1 MTKLAMQQAPAPATP
16 RRFLLSASLW
26 GVLAG
31 ALLAL
36 DGGAALVS
44 RWSGATL
51 ALVHALALGVL
62 GNAMFGS
69 LLQFLPVAAGARV
82 RGSRGA
88 ALLLHALLNLGAL
101 LLVMALRRPAQLSPL
116 WGGLLLLA
124 AFALL
129 AVLVLPGLV
138 EAGGQTLLRW
148 GIGGAIGGG
157 LVAASIGLSLTLAMS
172 GAWALPLVQL
182 ASLTDAHAGWGV
194 LGWVLALLVAV
205 ARVVMPMF
213 QGAAAAPARVQAG
226 WQLALY
232 ALLLVSLVA
241 ALRGTAWPG
250 LRVGA
255 GLLVLA
261 VAMGGLLLQLR
272 APKLRRAPLTCFW
285 MAGFAALAGAACALL
300 AGGDANLL
308 LAGVLALAIGLP
320 LLVGGMQLEISAFLG
335 WIGLQRRCGRGV
347 RLPGVQLLLPA
358 RDKATVLAL
367 HLVAAL
373 ALLGALAHP
382 ALARLAGSAL
392 LLAHAAGLAALC
404 GVDWRRVRFL
414 RGLKEQ
420 G

>member
-1 MTKLAMQQAPAPATP
+1 MTRLAMQQAPTPASP
-16 RRFLLSASLW
+16 RGFLLSASLW
-26 GVLAG
+26 GVVAG

-36 DGGAALVS
+36 DGGAALAS
-44 RWSGATL
+44 RWGGATL

-82 RGSRGA
+82 GGGRSA
-88 ALLLHALLNLGAL
+88 ARLLHALLNIGAL
-101 LLVMALRRPAQLSPL
+101 LLVLALRRPAQLSPL
-116 WGGLLLLA
+116 WGGTLLVA

-129 AVLVLPGLV
+129 ALLALPGLMD
-138 EAGGQTLLRW
+138 AGGQRLLRW
-148 GIGGAIGGG
+148 GIGSAICAGV
-157 LVAASIGLSLTLAMS
+157 VAALLGLSLVLAIS
-172 GAWALPLVQL
+172 GVWALPLL
-182 ASLTDAHAGWGV
+182 PLTDAHAGWGL

-213 QGAAAAPARVQAG
+213 QGVAAAPARVQAG
-226 WQLALY
+226 WQLAVY
-232 ALLLVSLVA
+232 GLLLAALVL
-241 ALRGTAWPG
+241 ALRGTGTPV
-250 LRVGA
+250 LRVGG

-261 VAMGGLLLQLR
+261 VAVGGLLVQWR
-272 APKLRRAPLTCFW
+272 APKLRRAPLTYFW

-308 LAGVLALAIGLP
+308 LAGVLGLAIGLP

-335 WIGLQRRCGRGV
+335 WIDLQRRCGRGV

-367 HLVAAL
+367 HGVAAMALVAAL
-373 ALLGALAHP
+373 AYP
-382 ALARLAGSAL
+382 ALARLAGAAL
-392 LLAHAAGLAALC
+392 LLAHAGGFAALC
-404 GVDWRRVRFL
+404 GVDWRRAHFL

>member
-1 MTKLAMQQAPAPATP
+1 MTRLAMQQAPTPATP

-26 GVLAG
+26 GMAAG
-31 ALLAL
+31 LLLAL
-36 DGGAALVS
+36 DGDAALAS
-44 RWSGATL
+44 RWGGATL

-82 RGSRGA
+82 RGGRGA
-88 ALLLHALLNLGAL
+88 ALLLHALLNIGAL
-101 LLVMALRRPAQLSPL
+101 LLVLALRRPALLSPH

-124 AFALL
+124 AFVLL
-129 AVLVLPGLV
+129 AALVLPGLV
-138 EAGGQTLLRW
+138 RAAGQPLLRW
-148 GIGGAIGGG
+148 GIGCAMVGG
-157 LVAASIGLSLTLAMS
+157 LVAALLGLSLALAIA
-172 GAWALPLVQL
+172 GAWRLPLL
-182 ASLTDAHAGWGV
+182 ALTDAHAGWGV

-213 QGAAAAPARVQAG
+213 QGVAAVPARLQAA

-232 ALLLVSLVA
+232 ALLLIALA
-241 ALRGTAWPG
+241 LALRGTSAAA

-261 VAMGGLLLQLR
+261 VALGGLLLQLR
-272 APKLRRAPLTCFW
+272 APKLRRAPLTYFW
-285 MAGFAALAGAACALL
+285 MAGFAALAAAACALL

-335 WIGLQRRCGRGV
+335 WIDLQRRCGRGV

-358 RDKATVLAL
+358 RDKVAVLAL
-367 HLVAAL
+367 HGLAAM
-373 ALLGALAHP
+373 ALLAATAHP
-382 ALARLAGSAL
+382 ALARGAGSAL
-392 LLAHAAGLAALC
+392 LLAHAAGFAALC
-404 GVDWRRVRFL
+404 GVDRRRSRFL